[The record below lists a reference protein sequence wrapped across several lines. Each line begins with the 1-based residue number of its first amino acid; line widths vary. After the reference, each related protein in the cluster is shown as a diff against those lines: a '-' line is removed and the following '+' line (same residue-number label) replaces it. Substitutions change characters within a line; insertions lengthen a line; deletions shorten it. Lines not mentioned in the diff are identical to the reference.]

1 MVRVEHVSKFFGDI
15 KAVDDLSFE
24 VLEGEVLGFLGPNG
38 AGKTTAMRILT
49 CYFPPS
55 QGRVTVGG
63 FDVVADSDEVRRIVG
78 YMPEHVPVY
87 RDMTVEDALDFVAH
101 AKGYGRAA
109 RQRFVDAVV
118 EETGL
123 GTVRRRLI
131 GHLSKGYRQRVG
143 LAQALIGEP
152 KVLILDEP
160 TVGLDPRQIA
170 EVRQLI
176 KNMAGRRTV
185 ILSTH
190 ILPEVQMTCSRV
202 VIINQGKIAASGTP
216 QKLTT
221 QMRGGTQI
229 VVKAIA
235 PEGKLRELL
244 EQLPQVKKAAP
255 RQTESPRPSEGES
268 AGDQLCEL
276 VIETNSLSPEINTT
290 VADAIVRRGWRL
302 VELYEAGMTLE
313 EIFLR
318 VIASDAAEV
327 PPPKA
332 DSQEKASAE
341 VAKS

>member
-1 MVRVEHVSKFFGDI
+1 MVRVENVSKYFGDI
-15 KAVDDLSFE
+15 KAVDGLSFE
-24 VLEGEVLGFLGPNG
+24 VLEGEILGFLGPNG

-49 CYFPPS
+49 CFFPPTS
-55 QGRVTVGG
+55 GRVTVGG
-63 FDVVADSDEVRRIVG
+63 FDVVKDSDEVRRIIG
-78 YMPEHVPVY
+78 YMPEHVPLY
-87 RDMTVEDALDFVAH
+87 RDMTVQDALDFVAH
-101 AKGYGRAA
+101 AKGYRRQA
-109 RQRFVDAVV
+109 RKRFTEAVI

-123 GTVRRRLI
+123 GDVRKRLI

-170 EVRQLI
+170 EVRRLI

-221 QMRGGTQI
+221 QMRGGSQL
-229 VVKAIA
+229 VLKAVA
-235 PEGKLRELL
+235 PRGKLRELL
-244 EQLPQVKKAAP
+244 ESLAHVKKVKLREAEEVPA
-255 RQTESPRPSEGES
+255 PSEDSETNR
-268 AGDQLCEL
+268 LCEFL
-276 VIETNSLSPEINTT
+276 VETSTLSPEVNSTIAET
-290 VADAIVRRGWRL
+290 IVRRGWQL
-302 VELYEAGMTLE
+302 IELYEVGMTLE

-318 VIASDAAEV
+318 VIASDSVE
-327 PPPKA
+327 P
-332 DSQEKASAE
+332 DSSGSHLEKLSSTEGRA
-341 VAKS
+341 

>member
-1 MVRVEHVSKFFGDI
+1 MVRVENVSKYFGDI

-55 QGRVTVGG
+55 AGRVTVGG
-63 FDVVADSDEVRRIVG
+63 FDVVKDSDEVRRIVG
-78 YMPEHVPVY
+78 YLPEHVPVY
-87 RDMTVEDALDFVAH
+87 REMTVEDALDFVAH
-101 AKGYGRAA
+101 AKGYRRAA
-109 RQRFVDAVV
+109 RKRFVDAVV

-123 GTVRRRLI
+123 GSVRKRLI

-160 TVGLDPRQIA
+160 TVGLDPRQIV

-221 QMRGGTQI
+221 QMRGGTQV

-235 PEGKLRELL
+235 PPDKLREML
-244 EQLPQVKKAAP
+244 EQLPQVKKVAP
-255 RQTESPRPSEGES
+255 RDS
-268 AGDQLCEL
+268 ATDTSASTALGADTLCEFL
-276 VIETNSLSPEINTT
+276 VETNSLSPDINTT
-290 VADAIVRRGWRL
+290 IAETIVRRGWRL
-302 VELYEAGMTLE
+302 VELYEVGLTLE

-318 VIASDAAEV
+318 VIASDAAELASS
-327 PPPKA
+327 KA
-332 DSQEKASAE
+332 ESSEQG
-341 VAKS
+341 AKEGLQK